1 MIADNVDDPITS
13 LEQASNGLF
22 EWFKNNLL
30 KSNADKCHLLVSTND
45 RVSVNVDGF
54 KIDKSDT
61 EKLLGVKFDK
71 KLTFDDHISDICK
84 KTGKKISALA
94 RVTPYMGIAKKRI
107 LMNAFFISQ
116 FSYCPLVWMFHSRTD
131 NIKINRLHERC
142 LRIVYNDKQSSFN
155 KLLEKDGSVS
165 IHMRNIQILA
175 TEMYELINNLST
187 LILNG
192 VFKRNSDSLYNLRQI
207 SQFSKSLVKSLHH
220 GTESISYLGPRI
232 WDIIHVPDDYKTIQ
246 NLDTLKIEIKKWKPE
261 NCPCRLRKVYID
273 RAGFLLNS

>member
-1 MIADNVDDPITS
+1 MIADNVDDLITS

-84 KTGKKISALA
+84 KAGRKISALA
-94 RVTPYMGIAKKRI
+94 RVTRYMGIAKKRI

-116 FSYCPLVWMFHSRTD
+116 FSYCPPVWMCHSRT
-131 NIKINRLHERC
+131 NNSKINRLHERC
-142 LRIVYNDKQSSFN
+142 LRLVYNDKQSSFN
-155 KLLEKDGSVS
+155 ELLEKDGSVS

-175 TEMYELINNLST
+175 TEMYKLVNNLS
-187 LILNG
+187 LPSMNRVLKLNSG
-192 VFKRNSDSLYNLRQI
+192 SYYNLRQI
-207 SQFSKSLVKSLHH
+207 SQFCRSLIKLVYH
-220 GTESISYLGPRI
+220 GTESISYLGPKI
-232 WDIIHVPDDYKTIQ
+232 WDILPDDYKTIQ
-246 NLDTLKIEIKKWKPE
+246 NLNTLKIKIKKWKPE
-261 NCPCRLRKVYID
+261 NCPCRLCKVYID
-273 RAGFLLNS
+273 RVGFL